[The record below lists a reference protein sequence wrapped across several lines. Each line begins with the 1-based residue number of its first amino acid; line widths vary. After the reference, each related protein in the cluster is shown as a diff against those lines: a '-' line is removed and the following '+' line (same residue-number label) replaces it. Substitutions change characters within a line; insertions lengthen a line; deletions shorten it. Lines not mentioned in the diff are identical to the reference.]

1 MAIFRYRLATMLR
14 LRENERDRCRQEL
27 AEARRDEQRAAAR
40 VIQLKD
46 ELSALRTRVLQVTR
60 PGVIDVER
68 LRNAQR
74 YEQQL
79 RVDLRQAEANHQ
91 ATAAEAE
98 RRRQTLVEADREVQ
112 MLEKHREQQL
122 ARHRA
127 TEHRMEI
134 KQLDEQTIVRRA
146 SNSSAKLRQLS

>member
-27 AEARRDEQRAAAR
+27 AEARREAEQAAAR
-40 VIQLKD
+40 VNQIKE
-46 ELSALRTRVLQVTR
+46 ELIELRARVQQVAR

-79 RVDLRQAEANHQ
+79 RVDLQQAEANHQ
-91 ATAAEAE
+91 AAAAEAE
-98 RRRQTLVEADREVQ
+98 RRRQTLVEADREVH

-127 TEHRMEI
+127 AEHRMEI
-134 KQLDEQTIVRRA
+134 KLLDEQTIVRRA
-146 SNSSAKLRQLS
+146 SNPSAKLRQLS